1 MKVDLLVFLW
11 VLSFF
16 FSTLTCWLFLSITN
30 NMTLAVGVISQHS
43 LQHMD
48 GRDSKKPSM
57 DVMMTCPKGKGVV
70 LDGSSRTEK
79 GRNNYGTPCMT
90 NFVCVTENLE
100 ASKWS
105 EGGRG

>member
-1 MKVDLLVFLW
+1 
-11 VLSFF
+11 
-16 FSTLTCWLFLSITN
+16 
-30 NMTLAVGVISQHS
+30 
-43 LQHMD
+43 MD

-70 LDGSSRTEK
+70 LNGSDRTEK
-79 GRNNYGTPCMT
+79 GRNNYGRPWMT
-90 NFVCVTENLE
+90 NFLYVLEILE